1 MKAIIAYLRIVS
13 FILLLFLVIPLLI
26 VVYKTP
32 LAPYYN
38 RACFKIFCFIIGMK
52 TRVIKGKIEKKGNT
66 LIVSNHA
73 SYLDIFGLGSKFL
86 VNFIS
91 KEDVKKWP
99 IFGLL
104 ATFGN
109 TVYISRNRMKAVKE
123 VDFMEKELE
132 KRKIPVIV
140 FPEGTS
146 TDGNKV
152 LPFKS
157 SLFAMFENQFGKKI
171 DNPIMV
177 QPISIAYVYE
187 GKKKLSDE
195 ERHNYAWYIKEQTLG
210 EHLFNVLKHTPFTM
224 EVIVHDPVDITKFK
238 DRKELAKYCY
248 EISNKGF
255 KEILNKA

>member
-1 MKAIIAYLRIVS
+1 
-13 FILLLFLVIPLLI
+13 
-26 VVYKTP
+26 
-32 LAPYYN
+32 
-38 RACFKIFCFIIGMK
+38 MK
-52 TRVIKGKIEKKGNT
+52 TKIVKGKIEKKGNT

-86 VNFIS
+86 TNFIS
-91 KEDVKKWP
+91 KDDVKKWP

-109 TVYISRNRMKAVKE
+109 TVFISRNKMHAVHE
-123 VDFMEKELE
+123 VDFMGKELE

-146 TDGNKV
+146 TDGNEV

-157 SLFAMFENQFGKKI
+157 SLFAMFENQIGKKVK
-171 DNPIMV
+171 NPVII
-177 QPISIAYVYE
+177 QPISIAYMYE
-187 GKKKLSDE
+187 GKKKLSDD
-195 ERHNYAWYIKEQTLG
+195 ERHNYAWYIKEQSLG

-224 EVIVHDPVDITKFK
+224 EVIVHDPIDISNFK

-248 EISNKGF
+248 EVVDKGF
-255 KEILNKA
+255 KELIDK